1 VVDSGKRRRATYRD
15 VLDAPPWM
23 VAEIIGGELYLSPR
37 PAFPHAHAITS
48 LLSLLHAPLDRGI
61 GGPGGWFF
69 LLEPEIHLG
78 RNVVVPDIAA
88 WRRDRMPDLQAKFA
102 TLPPAWVCEG
112 LSRSTATH
120 DRTRKLPLYA
130 RYGVEFAWLVSPTEW
145 RLEVHGL
152 TDGDYRLVQMFTDDD
167 AIRAQPFEEVELRL
181 DAIATLP
188 SRVSESPLAYGERMI
203 IHGDRAFDVIRRGLL
218 PRGRRVRTQSSALM

>member
-1 VVDSGKRRRATYRD
+1 MVDSGKRRRATYRD

-23 VAEIIGGELYLSPR
+23 VAEIIAGELYLSPR
-37 PAFPHAHAITS
+37 PAFRHARAITG
-48 LLSLLHAPLDRGI
+48 LLSLLHSPLDRGI
-61 GGPGGWFF
+61 DGPGGWFF

-88 WRRDRMPDLQAKFA
+88 WRRDRMPDLQAKLT

-112 LSRSTATH
+112 LSRSTARH

-130 RYGVEFAWLVSPTEW
+130 RYGVELAWLLSATEW
-145 RLEVHGL
+145 RLEVYGV
-152 TDGDYRLVQMFTDDD
+152 TDGQYKLVQLFADDE
-167 AIRAQPFEEVELRL
+167 AIRAQPFEDIELRL
-181 DAIATLP
+181 DSIATLP

-203 IHGDRAFDVIRRGLL
+203 IRGDRAFEVIRRGIL
-218 PRGRRVRTQSSALM
+218 PRGRRPRTQSSTFA